1 MKKILVAMMVLLM
14 AAGSAMAQTWDKS
27 KIVYRGTNT
36 AIEAKDFGYDVKPK
50 KKYTIAVVVKSA
62 AITVWESHLI
72 AAKRAG
78 TNLGVNIV
86 TYAPTKADNVEEQ
99 TRILEDLV
107 TAGVDA
113 VVLAPANTDAI
124 KRAVKDLLDAGI
136 VVVYDNTMGPEDL
149 DYLTFVGI
157 DSIEAGV
164 EIANLSSTDPLVMLK
179 HFGPANPELK
189 V

>member
-1 MKKILVAMMVLLM
+1 MKRALIVIMIGLM
-14 AAGSAMAQTWDKS
+14 AAGTAMAQTWDQS
-27 KIVYRGTNT
+27 KVVHRGTDT
-36 AIEAKDFGYDVKPK
+36 AIAAKDFGYTVKPQ

-62 AITVWESHLI
+62 AIPVWESHII

-78 TNLGVNIV
+78 ANIGVNIV

-124 KRAVKDLLDAGI
+124 KRAVKDLLDAG
-136 VVVYDNTMGPEDL
+136 G
-149 DYLTFVGI
+149 
-157 DSIEAGV
+157 
-164 EIANLSSTDPLVMLK
+164 
-179 HFGPANPELK
+179 
-189 V
+189 